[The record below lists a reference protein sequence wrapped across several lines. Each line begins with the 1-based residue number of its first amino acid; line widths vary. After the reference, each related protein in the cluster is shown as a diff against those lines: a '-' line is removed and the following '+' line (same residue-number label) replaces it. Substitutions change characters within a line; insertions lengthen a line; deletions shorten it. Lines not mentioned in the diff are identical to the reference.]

1 MEEKIL
7 SQEEI
12 DALLAGLAEGKIE
25 TEPEKKV
32 DAGEVKPFDFRN
44 YTISARLRI
53 PGLEVISEQLIRSLR
68 MHISTILREAIDI
81 HSLPLYMERF
91 KDFLN
96 RIPVPTSIHIFKL
109 EPLKGQ
115 SLLVIDST
123 LAFLFIERF
132 LGGERKHVKVEGR
145 EFTSIEQKLIKK
157 VVNIIFNE
165 LEKAW
170 RNIIPVKAK
179 YIRGEVNPQFARVL
193 MPEETVIVT
202 GYNIELEAISGKILF
217 CYSLNTLQPFKEKLY
232 SPYQFEEYVDLT
244 WKKSLERYVLSS
256 EIDLSAILGKTIIT
270 LEDLLNL
277 EEGDVIVLDK
287 KIEEPVE
294 IYVEGVPKILGKLG
308 VFKNRMA
315 VQVQKFLTLEEEENI
330 KKEGS

>member
-25 TEPEKKV
+25 IEPEKKESI
-32 DAGEVKPFDFRN
+32 GEVKPFDFRN

-53 PGLEVISEQLIRSLR
+53 PGLEVINEQLIRSLR
-68 MHISTILREAIDI
+68 MHLSTILREVVDI
-81 HSLPLYMERF
+81 HSLPLQMERF
-91 KDFLN
+91 RDFLN

-115 SLLVIDST
+115 SLLVIDAT
-123 LAFLFIERF
+123 LAYLFIERF
-132 LGGERKHVKVEGR
+132 LGGERKLVRVEGR

-157 VVNIIFNE
+157 VVNIIFAE

-170 RNIIPVKAK
+170 RNITPVKAK
-179 YIRGEVNPQFARVL
+179 YIRSEVNPQFARVL

-202 GYNIELEAISGKILF
+202 GYNVELESLSGKILF
-217 CYSLNTLQPFKEKLY
+217 CYSLNTLQPVKEKLY
-232 SPYQFEEYVDLT
+232 SPYQFEEYVDLA
-244 WKKSLERYVLSS
+244 WRKSLERYIFGS
-256 EIDLSAILGKTIIT
+256 EVSLFAILGKTTIT
-270 LEDLLNL
+270 LENLLNL

-294 IYVEGVPKILGKLG
+294 IYIEGVPKMLGKLG

-315 VQVQKFLTLEEEENI
+315 VQIQKFLTLEEENA
-330 KKEGS
+330 KKEES

>member
-7 SQEEI
+7 SQDEI
-12 DALLAGLAEGKIE
+12 DALLAGLAEGKID
-25 TEPEKKV
+25 TTPEKKE
-32 DAGEVKPFDFRN
+32 DTSEIKPFDFRN
-44 YTISARLRI
+44 YAISARLRI
-53 PGLEVISEQLIRSLR
+53 PGLEVINEQLIRSLR
-68 MHISTILREAIDI
+68 MHLSTILREVIDI
-81 HSLPLYMERF
+81 YGLPLQMERF

-115 SLLVIDST
+115 SLLVIDAN

-132 LGGERKHVKVEGR
+132 LGGERKHIKVEGR
-145 EFTSIEQKLIKK
+145 EFTSIEQKLIKR
-157 VVNIIFNE
+157 VVDIIFNE

-170 RNIIPVKAK
+170 RNIMPVKAK

-202 GYNIELEAISGKILF
+202 GYNVELESLNGKILF
-217 CYSLNTLQPFKEKLY
+217 CYSLNTLQPVKAKLY
-232 SPYQFEEYVDLT
+232 SPYQFEEYVDLE
-244 WKKSLERYVLSS
+244 WKKSIEKYVLGS
-256 EIDLSAILGKTIIT
+256 EVSLCAILGKTIIT

-287 KIEEPVE
+287 RIEEPVE
-294 IYVEGVPKILGKLG
+294 IYIEGIPKMLGKLG

-330 KKEGS
+330 KKEES

>member
-32 DAGEVKPFDFRN
+32 DVGEVKPFDFRN

-53 PGLEVISEQLIRSLR
+53 PGLEVVSEQLIRSLR

-232 SPYQFEEYVDLT
+232 SPYQSEEYIDLA
-244 WKKSLERYVLSS
+244 WRKSLERYVLSS

-294 IYVEGVPKILGKLG
+294 IYVEGVPKMLGKLG

-315 VQVQKFLTLEEEENI
+315 IQVQKFLTLEEENI

>member
-1 MEEKIL
+1 MEEKVL

-12 DALLAGLAEGKIE
+12 DALLAGLADGKIE
-25 TEPEKKV
+25 IEPEKKESI
-32 DAGEVKPFDFRN
+32 GEVKPFDFRN

-68 MHISTILREAIDI
+68 MHLSTILREVIDI
-81 HSLPLYMERF
+81 HSLPLQMERF

-115 SLLVIDST
+115 SLLVIDAT
-123 LAFLFIERF
+123 LAYLFIERF
-132 LGGERKHVKVEGR
+132 LGGERKLVRVEGR

-157 VVNIIFNE
+157 VVNIIFAE

-170 RNIIPVKAK
+170 RNITPVKAK

-202 GYNIELEAISGKILF
+202 GYNVELESLSGKILF
-217 CYSLNTLQPFKEKLY
+217 CYSLNTLQPVKEKLY
-232 SPYQFEEYVDLT
+232 SPYQFEEYVDLA
-244 WKKSLERYVLSS
+244 WRKSLERYIFGS
-256 EIDLSAILGKTIIT
+256 EVSLSAVLGKTTIT

-294 IYVEGVPKILGKLG
+294 IYIEGVPKMLGKLG

-315 VQVQKFLTLEEEENI
+315 VQVQKFLTLEEENA

>member
-32 DAGEVKPFDFRN
+32 DVGEVKPFDFRN

-202 GYNIELEAISGKILF
+202 GYNLELEAISGKILF

-232 SPYQFEEYVDLT
+232 SPYQSEEYIDLA
-244 WKKSLERYVLSS
+244 WRKSLERYVLSS

-294 IYVEGVPKILGKLG
+294 IYVEGVPKMLGKLG

-315 VQVQKFLTLEEEENI
+315 IQVQKFLTLEEENI

>member
-7 SQEEI
+7 SQDEI
-12 DALLAGLAEGKIE
+12 DALLAGLADGKIE
-25 TEPEKKV
+25 TEPEKKE
-32 DAGEVKPFDFRN
+32 DIGEVKPFDFRN

-68 MHISTILREAIDI
+68 MHLSTILREAVDI
-81 HSLPLYMERF
+81 HSLPLQMERF

-115 SLLVIDST
+115 SLLVIDAT

-132 LGGERKHVKVEGR
+132 LGGERKHIKVEGR
-145 EFTSIEQKLIKK
+145 EFTTIEQKLIKK
-157 VVNIIFNE
+157 VVSVIFNE

-170 RNIIPVKAK
+170 RNVVPVKAK

-202 GYNIELEAISGKILF
+202 GYNIELESLSGKILF
-217 CYSLNTLQPFKEKLY
+217 CYSLNTLQPVKEKLY

-244 WKKSLERYVLSS
+244 WRKSLEKYVLGSKVA
-256 EIDLSAILGKTIIT
+256 LSAILGKTVIT

-277 EEGDVIVLDK
+277 EKGDVIVLDK
-287 KIEEPVE
+287 KVEEPVE
-294 IYVEGVPKILGKLG
+294 IYIEGVLKILGKLG

-315 VQVQKFLTLEEEENI
+315 VQIQKFITLEEEENI
-330 KKEGS
+330 EKGG

>member
-32 DAGEVKPFDFRN
+32 DVGEVKPFDFRN

-232 SPYQFEEYVDLT
+232 SPYQSEEYIDLA
-244 WKKSLERYVLSS
+244 WRKSLERYVLSS

-294 IYVEGVPKILGKLG
+294 IYVEGVPKMLGKLG

-315 VQVQKFLTLEEEENI
+315 IQVQKFLTLEEENI

>member
-25 TEPEKKV
+25 TEPEKK
-32 DAGEVKPFDFRN
+32 AELGEVRPFDFRN

-68 MHISTILREAIDI
+68 MHLSTILREAIDI
-81 HSLPLYMERF
+81 HSLPLQMERF

-115 SLLVIDST
+115 SLLVIDAT
-123 LAFLFIERF
+123 LAYLFIERF
-132 LGGERKHVKVEGR
+132 LGGERKHVRVEGR

-165 LEKAW
+165 LERAW
-170 RNIIPVKAK
+170 RNITPVKAK

-217 CYSLNTLQPFKEKLY
+217 CYSLNTLQPVKEKLY
-232 SPYQFEEYVDLT
+232 SPYQFEEYIDLA
-244 WKKSLERYVLSS
+244 WRKSLERYVLSS
-256 EIDLSAILGKTIIT
+256 EVDISAVLGKTIIT

-287 KIEEPVE
+287 KVEEPIE
-294 IYVEGVPKILGKLG
+294 IYIEGVPKMLGKLG

-315 VQVQKFLTLEEEENI
+315 VQVQKFLTLEEENI
-330 KKEGS
+330 KEEEN

>member
-1 MEEKIL
+1 MEEKVL
-7 SQEEI
+7 SQDEI
-12 DALLAGLAEGKIE
+12 DALLAGLTDGKIE
-25 TEPEKKV
+25 TEPEKKE
-32 DAGEVKPFDFRN
+32 DIGEIKPFDFRN

-68 MHISTILREAIDI
+68 MHLSTILREAVDI
-81 HSLPLYMERF
+81 HSLPLQMERF

-115 SLLVIDST
+115 SLLVIDAT

-132 LGGERKHVKVEGR
+132 LGGERKHIKVEGR
-145 EFTSIEQKLIKK
+145 EFTNIEQKLIKK
-157 VVNIIFNE
+157 VVDIIFNE
-165 LEKAW
+165 LEKSW
-170 RNIIPVKAK
+170 RNIVPVKAK

-193 MPEETVIVT
+193 MPEETVIVA
-202 GYNIELEAISGKILF
+202 GYNIELESLSGKILF
-217 CYSLNTLQPFKEKLY
+217 CYSLNTLQPVKEKLY

-244 WKKSLERYVLSS
+244 WRKSLEKCVLGS
-256 EIDLSAILGKTIIT
+256 EVGLSAVLGKAVIN
-270 LEDLLNL
+270 LGDLLNL

-287 KIEEPVE
+287 KVEEPVE
-294 IYVEGVPKILGKLG
+294 VYIEGVPKILGKLG

-315 VQVQKFLTLEEEENI
+315 VQIQKFITLEEEENI
-330 KKEGS
+330 EKEGS

>member
-32 DAGEVKPFDFRN
+32 DVGEVKPFDFRN

-53 PGLEVISEQLIRSLR
+53 PGLEVVSEQLIRSLR

-132 LGGERKHVKVEGR
+132 LGGERKHVRVEGR

-232 SPYQFEEYVDLT
+232 SPYQSEEYIDLA
-244 WKKSLERYVLSS
+244 WRKSLERYVLSS

-294 IYVEGVPKILGKLG
+294 IYVEGVPKMLGKLG

-315 VQVQKFLTLEEEENI
+315 IQVQKFLTLEEENI

>member
-32 DAGEVKPFDFRN
+32 DVGEVKPFDFRN

-53 PGLEVISEQLIRSLR
+53 PGLEVVNEQLIRSLR

-115 SLLVIDST
+115 SLLVIDAT
-123 LAFLFIERF
+123 LAYLFIERF

-193 MPEETVIVT
+193 MPEETVIVS
-202 GYNIELEAISGKILF
+202 GYNIELETVSGKILF

-232 SPYQFEEYVDLT
+232 SPYQSEEYIDLA
-244 WKKSLERYVLSS
+244 WRKSLEKYVLSS

-287 KIEEPVE
+287 KVEEPVE
-294 IYVEGVPKILGKLG
+294 IYIEGIPKILGKLG
-308 VFKNRMA
+308 VFKNHMA
-315 VQVQKFLTLEEEENI
+315 VQVQKFLTFEEENI

>member
-7 SQEEI
+7 SQDEI
-12 DALLAGLAEGKIE
+12 DALLAGLADGKIE
-25 TEPEKKV
+25 TEPEKKE
-32 DAGEVKPFDFRN
+32 DIGEVKPFDFRN

-68 MHISTILREAIDI
+68 MHLSTILREAVDI
-81 HSLPLYMERF
+81 HSLPLQMERF

-115 SLLVIDST
+115 SLLVIDAT

-132 LGGERKHVKVEGR
+132 LGGERKHIKVEGR
-145 EFTSIEQKLIKK
+145 EFTTIEQKLIKK
-157 VVNIIFNE
+157 VVNVIFNE

-170 RNIIPVKAK
+170 RNIVPVKAK

-202 GYNIELEAISGKILF
+202 GYNIELESLSGKILF
-217 CYSLNTLQPFKEKLY
+217 CYSLNTLQPVKEKLY

-244 WKKSLERYVLSS
+244 WRKSLEKYVLGSKVA
-256 EIDLSAILGKTIIT
+256 LSAVLGKTVIT

-277 EEGDVIVLDK
+277 EKGDVIVLDK
-287 KIEEPVE
+287 KVEEPVE
-294 IYVEGVPKILGKLG
+294 VYIEGVLKILGKLG
-308 VFKNRMA
+308 VFKNRIA
-315 VQVQKFLTLEEEENI
+315 VQIQKFITLEEEENI
-330 KKEGS
+330 EKEGS

>member
-32 DAGEVKPFDFRN
+32 DVGEVKPFDFRN

-53 PGLEVISEQLIRSLR
+53 PGLEVVSEQLIRSLR

-202 GYNIELEAISGKILF
+202 GYNLELEAISGKILF

-232 SPYQFEEYVDLT
+232 SPYQSEEYIDLA
-244 WKKSLERYVLSS
+244 WRKSLERYVLSS

-294 IYVEGVPKILGKLG
+294 IYVEGVPKMLGKLG

-315 VQVQKFLTLEEEENI
+315 IQVQKFLTLEEENI

>member
-32 DAGEVKPFDFRN
+32 AVGEVKPFDFRN

-53 PGLEVISEQLIRSLR
+53 PGLEVVSEQLIRSLR

-232 SPYQFEEYVDLT
+232 SPYQSEEYIDLA
-244 WKKSLERYVLSS
+244 WRKSLERYVLSS

-294 IYVEGVPKILGKLG
+294 IYVEGVPKMLGKLG

-315 VQVQKFLTLEEEENI
+315 IQVQKFLTLEEENI